1 MQILF
6 ITLALIAF
14 IALRA
19 AFKHQSKPAL
29 LSGGTMLGMG
39 LLISLVWLSLKQPT
53 PEFETPAEPVSYSE
67 YLTQTQDK
75 LRANPNDAEAWFELG
90 QLYIQDNEFG
100 SALTCFDYT
109 LRLAPVPHAGH
120 YAAFAT
126 ALYYENK
133 QRITPQVQH
142 YLDLALESDPF
153 NETALQLIASDYF
166 IEADYQSAIHTWTK
180 ILDSQNLGVN
190 RAKVINNINQAKAML
205 PRS

>member
-1 MQILF
+1 MVGMILL
-6 ITLALIAF
+6 T
-14 IALRA
+14 
-19 AFKHQSKPAL
+19 
-29 LSGGTMLGMG
+29 T
-39 LLISLVWLSLKQPT
+39 LVWLSVKQPT
-53 PEFETPAEPVSYSE
+53 PEFETAPEPVSYPGLLS
-67 YLTQTQDK
+67 QTQDK
-75 LRANPNDAEAWFELG
+75 LRDNPNDSEAWFQLG
-90 QLYIQDNEFG
+90 KLYIQDNQFQ

-109 LRLAPVPHAGH
+109 LKLTKVPHAGH

-126 ALYYENK
+126 ALYYQNK

-166 IEADYQSAIHTWTK
+166 IEADYQNAINTWTK
-180 ILDSQNLGVN
+180 ILDSQNLGVD